1 MIGKTLA
8 LYEITSQLGKDG
20 MGEVYQ
26 AKDQKLQDRKTISI
40 NRALF
45 NQALRARTAISLWSR
60 RVPSSN

>member
-8 LYEITSQLGKDG
+8 LYEITGQLGKGG

-26 AKDQKLQDRKTISI
+26 AKDQKLQYRKTISI

-45 NQALRARTAISLWSR
+45 NQALG
-60 RVPSSN
+60 